1 MHTLHELYEFTLSN
15 PEKGAKMLY
24 LADKYLLMYDDLGEE
39 LKLPKEHDF
48 IKPILEK
55 FAKNPKG
62 FSEWLFKLR
71 NDLPKCAGR
80 VLINALYRKVM
91 TRALQRERRTRED
104 AAIRMALKIG
114 LINDDYA
121 TKQAYIRKIVLEW
134 GKRRTEILDS
144 ERKFGKGPR
153 IPLDEQE
160 IILADFWKSIEAEIE
175 KGELPKP

>member
-39 LKLPKEHDF
+39 LTLPKEHEF

-55 FAKNPKG
+55 FAKNPKS

-80 VLINALYRKVM
+80 ILINALYRKVM
-91 TRALQRERRTRED
+91 TRALQRERRVRED
-104 AAIRMALKIG
+104 AAVRMAIKIG
-114 LINDDYA
+114 LIIDDYA
-121 TKQAYIRKIVLEW
+121 IKQAYVRKIVIEW
-134 GKRRTEILDS
+134 GKRRTQLFDS
-144 ERKFGKGPR
+144 ERKFGKGQR
-153 IPLDEQE
+153 IALHEQE
-160 IILADFWKSIEAEIE
+160 AILADFWKTIEDEIE
-175 KGELPKP
+175 KGELPTP